1 MKHCADRRT
10 AFSRYGHWP
19 VWLALGLLLSAC
31 GPPQSAEEQIRAG
44 LNQLETAAQER
55 DAGVLLDWISDDYY
69 DSQGRDKKALRAIVR
84 IHLLRNH
91 HLYLHKII
99 KQIDV
104 AESRATVTVLV
115 AAAGEPIDGS
125 TVWSICKRSCLRFDL
140 ELTQDG
146 DEWRLSAA
154 KWRRIPAHHFLL

>member
-10 AFSRYGHWP
+10 AFSRCGHWP
-19 VWLALGLLLSAC
+19 VWLVLGLLLSAC

-44 LNQLETAAQER
+44 LDQLETAAQER

-115 AAAGEPIDGS
+115 AAAGEPIDGVDS
-125 TVWSICKRSCLRFDL
+125 LVNLQAELLRFDL